1 MNAHR
6 LLRLM
11 HEAATEHTDEV
22 RLADVATVS
31 VEQDD

>member
-22 RLADVATVS
+22 RLADVATVT
-31 VEQDD
+31 VDKNE